1 MAPSV
6 NHLAENE
13 SSRLL
18 FGISREVDW
27 AVGGAAFG
35 FVAGVIQF
43 IANRVLEV
51 RMMSS
56 QSYMI

>member
-1 MAPSV
+1 MGPSV
-6 NHLAENE
+6 NHLAYNE

-51 RMMSS
+51 SMMSS
-56 QSYMI
+56 